1 MSPVRMPDIGW
12 RARRRGALLGGAK
25 EAPTHA
31 AIRPISSIP
40 LEFVLSFG
48 AARAFHISTDPR
60 FNTIMKIAFV
70 GGGNMAAALIGGLV
84 KRGAS
89 PQDFFAID
97 VDHNARTRLENQ
109 FGIATA
115 DRADERLRAYD
126 AIVIAVK
133 PQVMKAVAESF
144 APQLST
150 QLVVSIAAG
159 IRGADISRWLGGYRR
174 IVRVMPNT
182 PALIG
187 MGVTGLTALSGVD
200 EAGRTMASNILGAV
214 GETVWFDDEKKLD
227 AVTAISGS
235 GPAYVFYFIEA
246 LQEAARRL
254 GLSDEE
260 GRALAL
266 STFAGAAQLAVQS
279 NEPASV
285 LRERVTSK
293 GGTTAAALASFD
305 ARSVKEAIVAGVLAA
320 DARAKEMGDE
330 LGKQ

>member
-1 MSPVRMPDIGW
+1 
-12 RARRRGALLGGAK
+12 
-25 EAPTHA
+25 
-31 AIRPISSIP
+31 
-40 LEFVLSFG
+40 
-48 AARAFHISTDPR
+48 
-60 FNTIMKIAFV
+60 MKIAFI

-84 KRGAS
+84 KRGTS
-89 PQDFFAID
+89 PADLYAVD
-97 VDHNARTRLENQ
+97 VNSEARTRLETQ
-109 FGIATA
+109 FGIKTA
-115 DRADERLRAYD
+115 AAADGTLRAYD
-126 AIVIAVK
+126 AVVIAVK
-133 PQVMKAVAESF
+133 PQVMKDVAAGL
-144 APQLST
+144 APHLST

-159 IRGADISRWLGGYRR
+159 IRGADIARWLNGYTR
-174 IVRVMPNT
+174 IVRAMPNT

-187 MGVTGLTALSGVD
+187 MGVTGVAALPGVD
-200 EAGRTMASNILGAV
+200 EAGRTLAASVLGAV
-214 GETVWFDDEKKLD
+214 GETVWFEDEARID
-227 AVTAISGS
+227 AVTALSGS

-254 GLSDEE
+254 GLSDDQ

-266 STFAGAAQLAVQS
+266 ATFAGAAQLAAQS

>member
-1 MSPVRMPDIGW
+1 
-12 RARRRGALLGGAK
+12 
-25 EAPTHA
+25 
-31 AIRPISSIP
+31 
-40 LEFVLSFG
+40 
-48 AARAFHISTDPR
+48 
-60 FNTIMKIAFV
+60 MKIAFI

-89 PQDFFAID
+89 PADLYAID
-97 VDHNARTRLENQ
+97 IDEDARTRLETH
-109 FGIATA
+109 FGIKTATA
-115 DRADERLRAYD
+115 ADDTLRAYE

-133 PQVMKAVAESF
+133 PQVMKAVAAGL
-144 APQLST
+144 APHLST

-159 IRGADISRWLGGYRR
+159 IRGADIARWLNGYAR
-174 IVRVMPNT
+174 IVRAMPNT

-187 MGVTGLTALSGVD
+187 MGVAGLAALPGVD
-200 EAGRTMASNILGAV
+200 EAGRTLAASVLGAV
-214 GETVWFDDEKKLD
+214 GETVWFEDEAKID

-254 GLSDEE
+254 GLSDDQ

-266 STFAGAAQLAVQS
+266 ATFAGAAQLAAQS
-279 NEPASV
+279 SEPASV

-293 GGTTAAALASFD
+293 GGTTAAALQSFD